1 MAFVCSM
8 NQVAN
13 TIGGIPPII
22 PATILCCRPSIM
34 SNQITGTVI
43 MAGVGVTDIT
53 GKATAKTGDMIATM
67 ITTIIAR
74 TVITTG
80 IESGLRPV

>member
-1 MAFVCSM
+1 MVFVSSM
-8 NQVAN
+8 NQMAS

-22 PATILCCRPSIM
+22 LASISCCRPSIM

-43 MAGVGVTDIT
+43 MAGVGVTDII
-53 GKATAKTGDMIATM
+53 GKATAKTGDMIATR
-67 ITTIIAR
+67 ITTVIAS
-74 TVITTG
+74 TVVTTG